1 MEHLNN
7 LYKLRDS
14 LIDNGI
20 SVPSDLVQRIAAE
33 EERIINGR
41 LNHFYDAAH
50 KLMVGIKSPMSVT
63 VDSDPKTGVVVSIN
77 PIASTPSKKEQ
88 MDNVESGFKEYLNG
102 LDISKSSIE
111 SYKRA
116 LDDDLIVDLLSE
128 YAGVLYLEKVKDLE
142 IIDEIIEHV
151 PTKRYKGGFPHAMLG
166 HYRNYL
172 LLSEESKTKDDIP
185 TRSRTIPNRGLA
197 VVFSDGTIIN
207 EKQASETLRQTVMK
221 IGAKTVQQ
229 LGLTVCG
236 IPFIS
241 DKKSDNAN
249 YSRAQ
254 KPVGDGL
261 YVMTCSDTPTK
272 QKQLEEIANRLNLKL
287 RVAIK

>member
-1 MEHLNN
+1 MEILNK
-7 LYKLRDS
+7 LYSLRNS
-14 LIDNGI
+14 LIENKVSI
-20 SVPSDLVQRIAAE
+20 PSDLVQRIAAE

-63 VDSDPKTGVVVSIN
+63 VVSDPKAGVVVSIN
-77 PIASTPSKKEQ
+77 PIGSAPSKTEQ
-88 MDNVESGFKEYLNG
+88 IENAESGFKEYLNG
-102 LDISKSSIE
+102 LDISESSIE

-116 LDDDLIVDLLSE
+116 LDDDLIVGLLSE
-128 YAGVLYLEKVKDLE
+128 CAGVLYLEKVKDLE
-142 IIDEIIEHV
+142 IIDQIIERV

-172 LLSEESKTKDDIP
+172 LLTEEAKSKDDIP

-207 EKQASETLRQTVMK
+207 EKQASETLRQTIMK

-229 LGLTVCG
+229 LDMTVCG

-241 DKKSDNAN
+241 DTKSRNPN

-272 QKQLEEIANRLNLKL
+272 QKQLEEIARRLKIKL